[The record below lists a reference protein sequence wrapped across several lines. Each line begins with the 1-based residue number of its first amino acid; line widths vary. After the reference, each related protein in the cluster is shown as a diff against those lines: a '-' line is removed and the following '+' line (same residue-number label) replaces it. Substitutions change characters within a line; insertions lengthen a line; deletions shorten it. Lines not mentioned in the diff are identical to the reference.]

1 MSDRMVVLAVF
12 GNPVEAELARAR
24 LEDEGI
30 RAVIMGTGSG
40 DVFAGMGVGLSNVQ
54 LLVPEEDRER
64 AAEALDAAE
73 SDLARELREE
83 RESLSR
89 RGRRR
94 KKQSTAIKEEET
106 AANPS
111 TDIRPADESPA
122 PADPAD
128 APPPPAEMEAEEPP
142 PEDDGAED
150 EIESRPV
157 TWTPDDMAERAFR
170 AALFGYFTCGILHL
184 YALWILAYIPSTEG
198 ALSPSGSRKAWA
210 ALALS
215 ALPYVVGLVIILAA
229 ITS

>member
-1 MSDRMVVLAVF
+1 MVVLAVF
-12 GNPVEAELARAR
+12 GNTVEAELARAR

-30 RAVIMGTGSG
+30 RAVVMGSGSG
-40 DVFAGMGVGLSNVQ
+40 DVFAGMGLGLSNVQ

-64 AAEALDAAE
+64 AAEALEAAE

-83 RESLSR
+83 RERLPR
-89 RGRRR
+89 RPKRR
-94 KKQSTAIKEEET
+94 KDRSTAIKEEGA

-111 TDIRPADESPA
+111 TDIRPAESPA
-122 PADPAD
+122 QADPAD
-128 APPPPAEMEAEEPP
+128 APPPAEEAEAEAEESP

-184 YALWILAYIPSTEG
+184 YALWILAYLPSTEG
-198 ALSPSGSRKAWA
+198 SLSPAGSRKAWA

-215 ALPYVVGLVIILAA
+215 ALPYVAALAIILAA
-229 ITS
+229 VIS